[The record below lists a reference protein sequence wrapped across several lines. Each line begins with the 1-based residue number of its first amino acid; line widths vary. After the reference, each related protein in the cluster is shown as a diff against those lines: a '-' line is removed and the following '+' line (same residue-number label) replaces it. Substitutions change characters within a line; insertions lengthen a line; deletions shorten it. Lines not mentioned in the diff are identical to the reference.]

1 MEELKYVFKSVFPDV
16 NDETKIFYEGEIDGK
31 KMLFEH
37 SGSDFLLWF
46 TNSFRYDKEKN
57 ILIEL
62 DSARDKYNIIN
73 KIQNTKMTKEE
84 VLERLEKRAKQL
96 EFSIEMSTKTIG
108 EIILLNDGRDH
119 KVAISEL
126 ARGVTE
132 NREERIALLGI
143 LDGEYNIQVMR
154 GLKLPEEY
162 IQALLSDEMKKTEEE
177 TDEKPDGVVDQI
189 GGYDIY
195 ELIGERLFII
205 KFPEEFGIISS
216 YVISY
221 SVVSRNILYIEVRNN
236 ITCPLLKLEKLRKEM
251 NNTQIYGEI
260 TISTLDPT
268 GNILYDTVYTI
279 NGMKPIITSGGDYS
293 SNEPQK
299 ITLRFEFSDYDLIDR
314 RNAATA

>member
-1 MEELKYVFKSVFPDV
+1 MI
-16 NDETKIFYEGEIDGK
+16 TK
-31 KMLFEH
+31 
-37 SGSDFLLWF
+37 
-46 TNSFRYDKEKN
+46 
-57 ILIEL
+57 
-62 DSARDKYNIIN
+62 
-73 KIQNTKMTKEE
+73 QE
-84 VLERLEKRAKQL
+84 VLESLEKRAKQL
-96 EFSIEMSTKTIG
+96 EFSIEMFTKTIG

-126 ARGVTE
+126 ARGVAE
-132 NREERIALLGI
+132 NREERTALLSI
-143 LDGEYNIQVMR
+143 LDGNYNIQVMR
-154 GLKLPEEY
+154 GLQLPEEY
-162 IQALLSDEMKKTEEE
+162 IQALLPDIDNEVNESKETFSICDDCHSAVCDEDSCPYFNLRGKRF
-177 TDEKPDGVVDQI
+177 EKEQGSVVGKID
-189 GGYDIY
+189 GYDIY
-195 ELIGERLFII
+195 EPIEECLFII
-205 KFPEEFGIISS
+205 KFPEEFGVISS
-216 YVISY
+216 DVISY